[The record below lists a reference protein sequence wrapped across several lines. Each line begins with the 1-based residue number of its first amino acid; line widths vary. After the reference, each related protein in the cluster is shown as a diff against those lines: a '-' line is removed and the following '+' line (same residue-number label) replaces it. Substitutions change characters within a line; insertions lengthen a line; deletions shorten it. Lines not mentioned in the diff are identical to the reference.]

1 MDWSSWLALGVISLG
16 IGTMVGNAIY
26 RAAKDKDGDE

>member
-1 MDWSSWLALGVISLG
+1 MDWTNWLALGVISAG

-26 RAAKDKDGDE
+26 RAARNKGDE